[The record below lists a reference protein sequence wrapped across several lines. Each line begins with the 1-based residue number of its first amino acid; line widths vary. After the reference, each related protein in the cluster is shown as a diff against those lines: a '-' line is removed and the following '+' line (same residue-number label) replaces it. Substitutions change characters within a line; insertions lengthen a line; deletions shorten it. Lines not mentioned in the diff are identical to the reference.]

1 MELEKFPVNGKIIKK
16 NENKNKHA
24 FQVVYQTLQTII
36 MNFEKLLS

>member
-1 MELEKFPVNGKIIKK
+1 MELEKFPVHGKIIK